1 MRSLLLLLL
10 LLLSEVFMEQEL
22 LQLGE
27 SVVVGAVA
35 LLVKACVER
44 RPRRNKV
51 DENELEGDGG
61 AGREADELEDVE
73 GREKAWRHVR
83 LRRKPST

>member
-1 MRSLLLLLL
+1 MRSL

-35 LLVKACVER
+35 PLVKACVER

-73 GREKAWRHVR
+73 VREKAWRHVR

>member
-1 MRSLLLLLL
+1 
-10 LLLSEVFMEQEL
+10 MEQEL